1 MNCIKLSLGCLLLV
15 GAAALAPTARAA
27 DKTKTFALVP
37 KSISVPFYAD
47 VEKGCKEEAKKL
59 GVQLVYTGPN
69 TPDEAEQVEILKDV
83 VSRGVNGL
91 AVAPMNADSVTGV
104 IAEARKKGI
113 AVITFDSDAPN
124 SQRMA
129 YVGTDNLD
137 AGREAGKAFK
147 KLLPKGKFA
156 IITGGLAAANL
167 NERIKGFKEIVTG
180 SDYSEISGSPFP
192 CDDDAVRAVQI
203 LQDILTRYPNLDG
216 IFFSGGWALFGAPE
230 AYMKAIGKR
239 AADVKANKFVLV
251 SFDTLPEE
259 LKLLQDGY
267 CSALIGQRPYAM
279 GTQSMD
285 VLNNLANGKKAENVN
300 TGVDVVDSSNVN
312 QFMKK

>member
-15 GAAALAPTARAA
+15 GAATAAPSARAA
-27 DKTKTFALVP
+27 DKPKTFALVP

-69 TPDEAEQVEILKDV
+69 TPDEAEQVEILRDV
-83 VSRGVNGL
+83 VSRGVSGL

-113 AVITFDSDAPN
+113 SVITFDSDAPN
-124 SQRMA
+124 SERMA

-147 KLLPKGKFA
+147 KMLAKGKYA

-167 NERIKGFKEIVTG
+167 NERIKGFKEVVNG
-180 SDYSEISGSPFP
+180 SDYTEISGSPFP
-192 CDDDAVRAVQI
+192 CDDDAVREVFDVEA
-203 LQDILTRYPNLDG
+203 DG
-216 IFFSGGWALFGAPE
+216 ALL
-230 AYMKAIGKR
+230 R
-239 AADVKANKFVLV
+239 ASV
-251 SFDTLPEE
+251 
-259 LKLLQDGY
+259 
-267 CSALIGQRPYAM
+267 
-279 GTQSMD
+279 
-285 VLNNLANGKKAENVN
+285 NV
-300 TGVDVVDSSNVN
+300 
-312 QFMKK
+312 

>member
-1 MNCIKLSLGCLLLV
+1 MKCIRFPLGCLLLLS
-15 GAAALAPTARAA
+15 AAAMTPVAKAA
-27 DKTKTFALVP
+27 DKPKTFALVP

-59 GVQLVYTGPN
+59 GVHVLYTGPN
-69 TPDEAEQVEILKDV
+69 TADEAEQVVILKDV
-83 VSRGVNGL
+83 ISRGVGGL
-91 AVAPMNADSVTGV
+91 AVAPMNADSVIGV

-113 AVITFDSDAPN
+113 PVITFDSDSPK
-124 SQRMA
+124 SERIC

-167 NERIKGFKEIVTG
+167 NERIKGFREVVNG
-180 SDYSEISGSPFP
+180 SDYSEISGSSFP
-192 CDDDAVRAVQI
+192 CEDDAVRAVQI

-259 LKLLQDGY
+259 LKLLKDGY
-267 CSALIGQRPYAM
+267 CSVLIGQRPYAM
-279 GTQSMD
+279 GAKSMD
-285 VLNNLANGKKAENVN
+285 VLNDLANGKKAENVN
-300 TGVDVVDSSNVN
+300 TGVDVVDASNVD
-312 QFMKK
+312 QFMK